1 MNPEARLYYDR
12 YLHNVA
18 LGRRIEQALGPDS
31 DWACVAYFYSALHLM
46 NAYLLTKKNVNF
58 DPKTAVHVNRQQAID
73 QCPELKFAGRKF
85 RKLKD
90 LSEWIRYDPGFAF
103 TPQHLADARNDLSN
117 FESLLVGKVKKSLGI

>member
-1 MNPEARLYYDR
+1 MLTVVTRDFR
-12 YLHNVA
+12 T
-18 LGRRIEQALGPDS
+18 LGFFNESGPEQAQ
-31 DWACVAYFYSALHLM
+31 FER
-46 NAYLLTKKNVNF
+46 KKNVNF